1 MTVYNTR
8 IKRNLRETTN
18 KYYDTLERIG
28 MMRGVIRHYAKRDP
42 EGAELIF
49 EILTYIE
56 TGRLPD
62 GVAEALG
69 GVH

>member
-28 MMRGVIRHYAKRDP
+28 MMRGVIRNYAKRDP